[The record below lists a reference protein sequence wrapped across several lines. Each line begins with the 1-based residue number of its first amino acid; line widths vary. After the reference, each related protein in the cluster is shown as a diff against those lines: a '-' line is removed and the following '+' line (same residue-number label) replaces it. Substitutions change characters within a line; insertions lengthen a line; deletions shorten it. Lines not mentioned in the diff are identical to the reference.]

1 MTGEDLPVLGETFVP
16 IGDDTHLRVIVIKDM
31 NTPLLIGADALQ
43 QAGSCI
49 DFSSRCVTI
58 MGKRYSFVL
67 KHTTPD
73 AIECTVELPSVKGEI
88 LERIVEENRDVFGV
102 PGALGACTLPAVTI
116 NTGDATPVRQKA
128 YRAPFGKREVI
139 ETEVKKMVDMG
150 IVQPSAS
157 PWASPVTSVPKKDG
171 STRFC
176 VDYRKVN

>member
-1 MTGEDLPVLGETFVP
+1 MYQGHWALGE
-16 IGDDTHLRVIVIKDM
+16 
-31 NTPLLIGADALQ
+31 
-43 QAGSCI
+43 
-49 DFSSRCVTI
+49 
-58 MGKRYSFVL
+58 
-67 KHTTPD
+67 
-73 AIECTVELPSVKGEI
+73 
-88 LERIVEENRDVFGV
+88 
-102 PGALGACTLPAVTI
+102 CTLPAVTI

-176 VDYRKVN
+176 VDYRKVNSVTTKDSHPLPHIQDIFTL